1 MGDGGPTYRSLMKFG
16 FQGLSGLYTLPSN
29 ATHLQTVSQLTVR
42 TPQNN
47 LAWNIDLLNQM
58 WDQPTVSAISAIPL
72 RGHYIY
78 LVGKMKMPVPTPQ
91 RPTFTASNFGSHLP
105 WNKIWTLNLPSK
117 LKFFACMSST
127 IGFIP
132 GLYSNSKHFPI
143 LHAETVQT
151 LSGKR

>member
-1 MGDGGPTYRSLMKFG
+1 MDDAWIPGTFRPLH
-16 FQGLSGLYTLPSN
+16 TLPSN

-78 LVGKMKMPVPTPQ
+78 LVGKMKMLVPT
-91 RPTFTASNFGSHLP
+91 T
-105 WNKIWTLNLPSK
+105 
-117 LKFFACMSST
+117 
-127 IGFIP
+127 
-132 GLYSNSKHFPI
+132 
-143 LHAETVQT
+143 
-151 LSGKR
+151 